1 MNKTEYMNTINEKLT
16 TAQGLCADLRKLRN
30 LQTLAGSI
38 DGRDELVSMDK
49 IAEVIT
55 AKEAELKSVRGE
67 LQRARRIVKKMEE
80 IEAIESGKAP
90 APAKKRVKKTP
101 GEAKATQGAAEG
113 KDAPKSSKAAKK
125 TNNTA
130 A

>member
-16 TAQGLCADLRKLRN
+16 AAEVLCADLRKLRS

-38 DGRDELVSMDK
+38 DGRDELVSMSK

-55 AKEAELKSVRGE
+55 DKEAELKTVRGE
-67 LQRARRIVKKMEE
+67 LQKARRIVKKMEE
-80 IEAIESGKAP
+80 IEAIEAGTAP
-90 APAKKRVKKTP
+90 APASKKPVAKKAS
-101 GEAKATQGAAEG
+101 AKKPTKAKTEQ
-113 KDAPKSSKAAKK
+113 APKEPQVAA
-125 TNNTA
+125 TPA

>member
-1 MNKTEYMNTINEKLT
+1 MNTINEKLT

-55 AKEAELKSVRGE
+55 R
-67 LQRARRIVKKMEE
+67 QKKP
-80 IEAIESGKAP
+80 S
-90 APAKKRVKKTP
+90 
-101 GEAKATQGAAEG
+101 
-113 KDAPKSSKAAKK
+113 
-125 TNNTA
+125 
-130 A
+130 